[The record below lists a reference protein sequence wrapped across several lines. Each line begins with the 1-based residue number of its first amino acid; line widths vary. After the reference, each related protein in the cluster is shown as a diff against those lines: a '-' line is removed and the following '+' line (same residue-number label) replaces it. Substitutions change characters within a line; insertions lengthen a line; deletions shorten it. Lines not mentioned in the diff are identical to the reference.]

1 MANPSSYKT
10 LAGLVRAT
18 TRILQDR
25 KAGATRADGMS
36 MGMWLSNARYAA
48 RTTFNNEQA
57 VLDLEQRFAVTRGQ
71 DLIGGHSLFGAPLP
85 RRAYRTGDNVPG
97 LGEITDETELQF
109 LIAGSWYHRSII
121 DTEFRALG

>member
-1 MANPSSYKT
+1 VANPSSYKT

-18 TRILQDR
+18 TRILQAR

-36 MGMWLSNARYAA
+36 MGMWLLNARYAA

-85 RRAYRTGDNVPG
+85 RREYRTGDNVPG
-97 LGEITDETELQF
+97 PGRDNRRDV
-109 LIAGSWYHRSII
+109 SCSS
-121 DTEFRALG
+121 

>member
-1 MANPSSYKT
+1 
-10 LAGLVRAT
+10 
-18 TRILQDR
+18 
-25 KAGATRADGMS
+25 
-36 MGMWLSNARYAA
+36 MGMWLLNARYAA

-121 DTEFRALG
+121 DTEFRAQG